1 MITKINVLFIGDIVG
16 EDVLTFIKDNLEK
29 LKTKYK
35 TNFIVVNGENIKEGK
50 GITEVEANFLF
61 SLGVNVITTGN
72 HVWDNW
78 KARPLLSR
86 EPKVLRPLNYPPN
99 NPGFGYT
106 IVDIDG
112 MTQVAVMQLQG
123 RSLMTPIDCP
133 FRTAD
138 HFLKSI
144 REKTENI
151 ILDFHAET
159 TSEKMAMGWYL
170 DGKVSAV
177 VGTHT
182 HIQTADAQILPNGT
196 AYITDVGMTGPYN
209 SVIGMS
215 KEVSIK
221 RMLLQTPQK
230 FELAT
235 GDLRISGVHI
245 EIDALTHQSMNIQPF
260 SFPDFHKVA
269 FR

>member
-1 MITKINVLFIGDIVG
+1 MVTKINLLFIGDVVG
-16 EDVLTFIKDNLEK
+16 EDALAFLKENLDKIKA
-29 LKTKYK
+29 KYK
-35 TNFIVVNGENIKEGK
+35 SNFIIVNGENIKEGK
-50 GITEVEANFLF
+50 GITEVEAELLF
-61 SLGVNVITTGN
+61 GLGVNVITTGN

-86 EPKVLRPLNYPPN
+86 EPRVLRPLNYPPN

-106 IVDIDG
+106 IVNIDG
-112 MTQVAVMQLQG
+112 YSSLAVMQLQG

-138 HFLKSI
+138 HFLKAI

-151 ILDFHAET
+151 VVDFHAET
-159 TSEKMAMGWYL
+159 TSEKMALAWYL
-170 DGKVSAV
+170 DGRVSAI

-209 SVIGMS
+209 SVIGMN
-215 KEVSIK
+215 KDVSIK

-235 GDLRISGVHI
+235 GDLKISGVHI
-245 EIDALTHQSMNIQPF
+245 EIDTLTHQSMNIS
-260 SFPDFHKVA
+260 SFTYPEFQRVA
-269 FR
+269 FT

>member
-1 MITKINVLFIGDIVG
+1 MVTKINLLFIGDVVG
-16 EDVLTFIKDNLEK
+16 EDALAFLKENLDK
-29 LKTKYK
+29 IKTKYK
-35 TNFIVVNGENIKEGK
+35 SNFIIVNGENIKEGK
-50 GITEVEANFLF
+50 GITEVEAELLF
-61 SLGVNVITTGN
+61 GLGVNVITTGN

-86 EPKVLRPLNYPPN
+86 EPRVLRPLNYPPN

-106 IVDIDG
+106 IVNIDG
-112 MTQVAVMQLQG
+112 YSSLAVMQLQG

-138 HFLKSI
+138 HFLKAI

-151 ILDFHAET
+151 VVDFHAET
-159 TSEKMAMGWYL
+159 TSEKMALAWYL
-170 DGKVSAV
+170 DGRVSAI

-209 SVIGMS
+209 SVIGMN
-215 KEVSIK
+215 KDVSIK

-235 GDLRISGVHI
+235 GDLKISGVHI
-245 EIDALTHQSMNIQPF
+245 EIDTLTHQSMNIS
-260 SFPDFHKVA
+260 SFTYPEFQRVA
-269 FR
+269 FT